1 MVDVVVTTNRAGEKV
16 CKVSD
21 EVELHSAIAMSS
33 CTIIEFEDDISLDA
47 TTTPMITSKMGLT
60 IDGHGHTLSGAN
72 AKQCLYITNSDVVI
86 KHLTFFQCN
95 PDSDGGAIFSKNSV
109 LSLSH
114 CSFNENG
121 LKGLHFGGAIRAD
134 DTDIDLEK
142 CSFKGNKARDGGA
155 LRMFRGT
162 LSAVECTFERN
173 EAESSGGVIYASASS
188 FFAAEVY
195 LRKCSFKRNKAFTG
209 GALSIFRGKLSAVEC
224 TFELNESESG
234 GYGGA
239 IRASA
244 ADVDLDKCSFKE
256 NSSKAI
262 YAFDTNVD
270 LKMSSFNKNKAV
282 VGGALQFVVQNG
294 NSYQL
299 IISDSVFENNE
310 AEIFAGGITVEN
322 IGLAVLLT
330 VTLNRVKIAGNKQEG
345 RLNTEAGAG
354 LNFNLY
360 GLGNINVNLI
370 GCSFAGNLDSAQAPS
385 DLWYASETTTVN
397 IYSTCAE
404 GFFAE
409 GKGVLACY
417 ESDGTSVKPC
427 DPAIPADL
435 SGKCEK
441 CGKGSFSCCGATEC
455 TDSEPT
461 CKEYIQELTCPSP
474 KGNHGKTYSE
484 NKNNKKKK
492 VRGPL
497 RQSEPLRVFSGKTRV
512 S

>member
-47 TTTPMITSKMGLT
+47 TTTPMITSKVGLT
-60 IDGHGHTLSGAN
+60 IDGQGHTLSGADT
-72 AKQCLYITNSDVVI
+72 KQCLHIMDSEVII
-86 KHLTFFQCN
+86 KHVKFFQCSN
-95 PDSDGGAIFSKNSV
+95 LDSNGGAISFENSV
-109 LSLSH
+109 L
-114 CSFNENG
+114 
-121 LKGLHFGGAIRAD
+121 
-134 DTDIDLEK
+134 DLNY
-142 CSFKGNKARDGGA
+142 CFFKGNKARTGGA
-155 LRMFRGT
+155 LFISGGK

-417 ESDGTSVKPC
+417 ESDGTSVIPC
-427 DPAIPADL
+427 DPALPANP

-455 TDSEPT
+455 TDSEPI
-461 CKEYIQELTCPSP
+461 CNEVFHELTCPSSEDNNDKRYSK
-474 KGNHGKTYSE
+474 KGH
-484 NKNNKKKK
+484 
-492 VRGPL
+492 L
-497 RQSEPLRVFSGKTRV
+497 RAIEPPSVFAGNTRA